1 LAVVTSIARR
11 RPLPRVSAPLD
22 LWLLAGAALWLLGVG
37 YGLRDPWPADEP
49 RFALIGRDIIETGR
63 WFIPHRGPEVYAEK
77 PPVFLWLQALAYALT
92 GSSRMGFLLPSLL
105 AALGTLGLTWDLA
118 RRLYGRQI
126 AFWAG
131 MALLLTVQFSLQGR
145 TAQIDMVL
153 VLFTTL
159 GLYGLLRH
167 LLLGPAW
174 GWYVL
179 AGLATGIGVITKGTG
194 FLPWLILIPY
204 AIARWRGMYG
214 LADIRG
220 GWRWSLGPLALLLP
234 ILAWALP
241 LLYFAAQPGN
251 AEIAAYRDDLL
262 LRQTV
267 TRYANAWMHIK
278 PFWYFAVEVVPVLW
292 LPMSLISLWALPAW
306 WRRIGRGDARPFL
319 LLGWIALVLLFFSL
333 SPGKRGV
340 YILPALPALAL
351 ALAPLLPGLLRR
363 PGLQRGLAVL
373 SVLISAVL
381 VIAAGW
387 ALLGQPSFAA
397 RIELENGVAPWGWI
411 FGAGVCGLAAGLIFW
426 RRGMLAFA
434 VLMLSLW
441 TGYGLLGF
449 AGMNA
454 ARSGAGLMQRAQ
466 AQLPAHARLGLLGG
480 PEQFLLQAQGD
491 ARAFGFLTALAVQ
504 RQRAYA
510 WLRES
515 PQHWLL
521 LQHPHLDACID
532 AGQSIDLG
540 WSNRRHWVLIPSAA
554 QRTDCPQAPANTG
567 AEVAPPQPS
576 NEIPRAQQP

>member
-1 LAVVTSIARR
+1 VVIVSSIPRR
-11 RPLPRVSAPLD
+11 QLPRVSAPLD

-92 GSSRMGFLLPSLL
+92 GSTRMGFLLPSLL

-131 MALLLTVQFSLQGR
+131 MALLLTVQFTLQGR

-174 GWYVL
+174 GWYAL
-179 AGLATGIGVITKGTG
+179 AGLATGLGVITKGTG
-194 FLPWLILIPY
+194 FLPWLMLIPY
-204 AIARWRGMYG
+204 AVARWRGMHG
-214 LADIRG
+214 LAEIRG

-292 LPMSLISLWALPAW
+292 LPMSLVALWALPAW
-306 WRRIGRGDARPFL
+306 WRRMRRGDARPFL

-373 SVLISAVL
+373 SLLISAVL
-381 VIAAGW
+381 VLAAGW

-411 FGAGVCGLAAGLIFW
+411 FGVGVGGLAAGLIFW

-434 VLMLSLW
+434 LLMLGVW
-441 TGYGLLGF
+441 TGYGLFGF
-449 AGMNA
+449 PGMNA

-466 AQLPAHARLGLLGG
+466 AQLPADARLGLLRSS
-480 PEQFLLQAQGD
+480 EQFLLQAQGD
-491 ARAFGFLTALAVQ
+491 VRAFGFLTAPAVQ
-504 RQRAYA
+504 RERAYA

-532 AGQSIDLG
+532 VGQTRDLG
-540 WSNRRHWVLIPSAA
+540 WSNRRRWLLAPHAA
-554 QRTDCPQAPANTG
+554 LRTDCPLAHANTDG
-567 AEVAPPQPS
+567 DVAPPNPS
-576 NEIPRAQQP
+576 QESPREQQP